1 MINASKEFKEKLK
14 EGAEIQNYADI
25 TLSNGTV
32 LHLFPDDFWLG
43 GCSIEDKTTDGKFGV
58 GFCIG
63 KTATLQIANH
73 DERFSDY
80 DFYGSIINLYVAM
93 QLDNGTIEKI
103 RKGVFFTTVPETPG
117 EIIQINAVDGMYR
130 LDRDYSESTLT
141 YPATLQQIITGACL
155 DCGIPIGFTQF
166 DNMSFVVQTK
176 PENAKYRQVVS
187 YACQIAGYN
196 AHIDNDGY
204 MQLVWYDTSILD
216 MRRYDGGDFKTWPHD
231 TILDGGDFTFSMPT
245 MIIDGGNFTDPSPE
259 NVYQIK
265 SLNVSTD
272 DIVITG
278 VQVVGEEEEN
288 TATAGESGYMIKV
301 DQNPFVNGKE
311 QEVAAY
317 LGARMIG
324 LVFRAFSADVLGNP
338 LYEPFEVARVYDR
351 KGNMYLTIINSVSYT
366 VGGYTQ
372 IACEAE
378 DPIRNGSDF
387 YSASAAAVVEARRNT
402 KKQITEYDKAVQN
415 MNQIAM
421 NAMGFHTTYEDQ
433 ADGSRIVY
441 LHDKPDLSDSRTIYK
456 QSIDG
461 FFISQDGGKS
471 YTAGFDKNGNVVVNI
486 LYAIGIVA
494 DWIRTG
500 QLTVRN
506 GSGAITFLANADT
519 GRVVIN
525 AESIAISGTSVQ
537 NIASNA
543 ASNAVNGQTQA
554 SIFNKLTNN
563 GQTMGIY
570 LQNGVLYI
578 NASYI
583 SAGYF
588 SFSRGKGG
596 TLTLGG
602 SGNTN
607 GVMQILNAAGVEIGR
622 WDNNGITATKGSFTG
637 AITSN
642 SAVITGGTIKLSAGG
657 GWDSMIELSD
667 GSKNSVFT
675 GGTIQVRDGSNV
687 TALYPN
693 QVESNVVQGV
703 KIYATDYLQV
713 NGSAKVFGNF
723 EATGVKARAVKTAYG
738 DTLLYCYETAA
749 PMFGDV
755 GCGELD
761 ESGLCYIYFDPVF
774 AETISADGT
783 YQVFLQKEG
792 DGDIWVA
799 EKAPYCFLAE
809 GTPGMPFSWEVK
821 AKQAGYELERLE
833 APKQPRGEEIDYEFL
848 AQQYLD
854 DFEKELFLQ

>member
-14 EGAEIQNYADI
+14 TGANVVNYADV
-25 TLSNGTV
+25 TLSDGTV
-32 LHLFPDDFWLG
+32 LHLEPKDFMVG
-43 GCSIEDKTTDGKFGV
+43 GCQIDDKTTDGKFGL

-63 KTATLQIANH
+63 KTATLRLANH
-73 DERFSDY
+73 DEQFSDY

-93 QLDNGTIEKI
+93 QLDNGTVEKI
-103 RKGVFFTTVPETPG
+103 RKGVYYTTVPETPG
-117 EIIQINAVDGMYR
+117 DIIQINAVDGMYR

-166 DNMSFVVQTK
+166 DNMGFVVQTK

-187 YACQIAGYN
+187 WACQIAGYN
-196 AHIDNDGY
+196 ANIDNDGY
-204 MQLVWYDTSILD
+204 MRLVWYDTSLLD

-231 TILDGGDFTFSMPT
+231 TILDGGDFTFSTPT
-245 MIIDGGNFTDPSPE
+245 MVIDGGNFTDPAPE

-288 TATAGESGYMIKV
+288 TVTAGESGYMIKLEN
-301 DQNPFVNGKE
+301 NPFTAGKE

-415 MNQIAM
+415 MSQIAI
-421 NAMGFHTTYEDQ
+421 NTLGYHTTYEGQ
-433 ADGSRIVY
+433 PDGSRITY
-441 LHDKPDLSDSRTIYK
+441 IHDKPTKEESRTIYK
-456 QSIDG
+456 IGIDG
-461 FFISQDGGKS
+461 FFVSRNGGQS
-471 YTAGFDKNGNVVVNI
+471 YTAGFDANGNAIVNI
-486 LYAIGIVA
+486 IYAIGIVC
-494 DWIRTG
+494 DWIR
-500 QLTVRN
+500 
-506 GSGAITFLANADT
+506 
-519 GRVVIN
+519 
-525 AESIAISGTSVQ
+525 
-537 NIASNA
+537 
-543 ASNAVNGQTQA
+543 
-554 SIFNKLTNN
+554 
-563 GQTMGIY
+563 
-570 LQNGVLYI
+570 
-578 NASYI
+578 
-583 SAGYF
+583 
-588 SFSRGKGG
+588 GG

-602 SGNTN
+602 SNNIN
-607 GVMQILNAAGVEIGR
+607 GVLKILNAAGAQIGY
-622 WDNNGITATKGSFTG
+622 WDNSGIHATNGTFSGVLSGATGSFTG
-637 AITSN
+637 AITSS
-642 SAVITGGTIKLSAGG
+642 SAMITGGTINLNSNAG
-657 GWDSMIELSD
+657 WASLIQLSD
-667 GSKNSVFT
+667 AGSTSIFT
-675 GGTIQVRDGSNV
+675 GGTIQVKSGNHG
-687 TALYPN
+687 TLLYPG
-693 QVESNVVQGV
+693 QVETPMVITNRVMVSG
-703 KIYATDYLQV
+703 YLQADECKIT
-713 NGSAKVFGNF
+713 GDF
-723 EATGVKARAVKTAYG
+723 EATGTKSRMVSTGYG

-774 AETISADGT
+774 VETIAAGA
-783 YQVFLQKEG
+783 YQAFLQKEG
-792 DGDIWVA
+792 EGDIWVA
-799 EKAPYCFLAE
+799 EKAPDCFLAK

-833 APKQPRGEEIDYEFL
+833 APKQPWDEEIDYEFL

-854 DFEKELFLQ
+854 NFEKELFLQ